1 MQFMPTI
8 YKDQF
13 FQMDPGNPP
22 AFGTALTV
30 QRAEFLDFDDNGQI
44 NPNSNDTFE
53 GNLISRVW
61 VNDSITINVA
71 GIGNIQYFGV
81 TFYFANGDPAV
92 FTPNDGQALQDGTFV
107 SSTFVNTSTQMPV
120 GTFGPTCFTPGT
132 QIDVP
137 GGTCAVEDIVAGDL
151 IETMDEGAQPVRL
164 VLRQTVRAYGCF
176 APILFEAGSIGNER
190 AFMVSPEHRMLIAD
204 WRTQLMM
211 GCDEALVAAKHL
223 VNGRDVRSVEGGV
236 VEYIHLL
243 FDRHQ
248 IVFGEGCPSESCLPD
263 TGLAQ
268 QGCKQQA
275 ELLTLFPQLADHKCR
290 TLAARTVARKIE
302 ATCLMAA

>member
-1 MQFMPTI
+1 MPTL

-22 AFGTALTV
+22 SFGTSLTV
-30 QRAEFLDFDDNGQI
+30 QRAEFLDFDDNGEI

-61 VNDSITINVA
+61 VNDSITINVP

-81 TFYFANGDPAV
+81 TFYFTNGDPAV

-137 GGTCAVEDIVAGDL
+137 GGICAVEDIVAGDL
-151 IETMDEGAQPVRL
+151 VETMDEGPQPVRL
-164 VLRQTVRAYGCF
+164 VLRQTVRAYGSY

-190 AFMVSPEHRMLIAD
+190 AFMVSPEHRMLISD

-236 VEYIHLL
+236 IEYIHLL

-248 IVFGEGCPSESCLPD
+248 IVFGDGCPSESCLPD

-268 QGCKQQA
+268 QGCEQQA

-290 TLAARTVARKIE
+290 TLAARTVVRKIE